1 MRGAPLPHS
10 PSAVRPGNGLPAS
23 PGMKVS
29 IGHGMDGSPVHV
41 QTTTDRV
48 VVLLSDPGQGKTT
61 LARYLTRWWI
71 ADPRRTA
78 RIFATRPHEY
88 TDLMT
93 VRSVVVL
100 PLVDVDRALVAPS
113 SRELTVIDTVDT
125 VPVPTARL
133 VAHRQ
138 VRADDLTIVTSS
150 GHVARELEPDGCRR
164 LGLVTRPPGGRPL
177 TAAPRRSDGWDGLQG
192 RLDWPSDVEAVVP
205 DIRGARDLPV
215 HRWQVIDRAAG

>member
-1 MRGAPLPHS
+1 VRAAPLPHS

-78 RIFATRPHEY
+78 RVFAARPHEY

-100 PLVDVDRALVAPS
+100 PLVDLDRALVAPS
-113 SRELTVIDTVDT
+113 SGELTVIDTVET
-125 VPVPTARL
+125 VPVRTARL

-138 VRADDLTIVTSS
+138 VRPDGLTIVTCS
-150 GHVARELEPDGCRR
+150 GPVARELEPDGCRC
-164 LGLVTRPPGGRPL
+164 LALVPRPPAGRPL
-177 TAAPRRSDGWDGLQG
+177 TVAPRKGDAWDGLQG

-215 HRWQVIDRAAG
+215 HRWQVADRAVG